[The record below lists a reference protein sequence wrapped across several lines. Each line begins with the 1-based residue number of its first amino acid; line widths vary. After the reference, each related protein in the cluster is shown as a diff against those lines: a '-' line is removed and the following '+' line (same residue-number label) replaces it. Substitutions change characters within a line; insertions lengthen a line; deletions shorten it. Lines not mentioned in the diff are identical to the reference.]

1 MDLLKTPHQKLLE
14 EAGAFP
20 LPSPGMLKTPRQFLF
35 EESGVLP
42 KYAQGGQNKM
52 TPQQMMAALIVNG
65 YTPPKFQHA
74 EGGAID
80 PDQIANDTI
89 QHFLEWLTNQGT
101 DNNG

>member
-1 MDLLKTPHQKLLE
+1 MTGVQTC
-14 EAGAFP
+14 A
-20 LPSPGMLKTPRQFLF
+20 LPIL
-35 EESGVLP
+35 
-42 KYAQGGQNKM
+42 
-52 TPQQMMAALIVNG
+52 NG